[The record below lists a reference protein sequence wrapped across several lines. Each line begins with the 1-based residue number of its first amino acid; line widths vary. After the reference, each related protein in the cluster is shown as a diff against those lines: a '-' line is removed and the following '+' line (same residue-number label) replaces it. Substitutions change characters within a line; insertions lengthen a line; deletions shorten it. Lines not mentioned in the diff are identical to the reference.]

1 MEFKYKDIVFNNKLV
16 LNKGCIEFNKG
27 QITIITGESGS
38 GKTTLFRLMTKG
50 NDGWKDLDL
59 YQNVSTCP
67 QEPVFLEG
75 LTIREHIEY
84 IEKLTDCHISLDNYV
99 EKLHLNELMDMY
111 PSQLSGGEQKRV
123 AFLLCMAK
131 DVDIY
136 ILDEPTSSL
145 NNAYSKIYCDILNLL
160 IEKGKGIVLF
170 THDEKLLSIGNIKY
184 HIKDKILNTVSNE
197 KKETEYSLSQHISK
211 NLNKTSPAFFTM
223 RKKQK
228 IYVKILHFMITFSIA
243 MVAFGYSFSRDVLD
257 IHHSYSQKISSNE
270 ITVYKSTAQAIHD
283 GVADYTF
290 NHEVPL
296 KDKDIKKIANLD
308 NIETVEWRYD
318 CLEPNYEFNEDIK
331 EVSYDPENAK
341 HDYTISII
349 KNEQELAQVNIE
361 DNITVSTYIKNHKQS
376 KNIEIDFKNEGVYI
390 SRNVAD
396 MIKKSINISKDDEL
410 KGVYLTFDISVPLYN
425 THGRWMGITDD
436 EESMYIY
443 SVTVTHE
450 SVSLPIAGILN
461 WSSFGLNNTY
471 SNSLY
476 VERDIVENMI
486 EKHKKTEDRK
496 LYVIGVNYDKYYENE
511 LPKDFDGEV
520 NRVFEDS
527 VWQPTALSVYV
538 DGSENVYTVA
548 QNLSD
553 MGYYVDNESI
563 DSEAINRGI
572 VSLMNVFYYGSFI
585 ISAIIVIYA
594 ASILFVQRKQNARI
608 NEYFKQLG
616 LSEFDILKI
625 RKHYYLLNVFHEF
638 KKLMLILIVLFGLR
652 SIKIHALFF
661 PNIISI
667 ILAIVLHMICH
678 YILPQLFDKLKN
690 D

>member
-1 MEFKYKDIVFNNKLV
+1 
-16 LNKGCIEFNKG
+16 
-27 QITIITGESGS
+27 
-38 GKTTLFRLMTKG
+38 
-50 NDGWKDLDL
+50 
-59 YQNVSTCP
+59 
-67 QEPVFLEG
+67 
-75 LTIREHIEY
+75 
-84 IEKLTDCHISLDNYV
+84 
-99 EKLHLNELMDMY
+99 
-111 PSQLSGGEQKRV
+111 
-123 AFLLCMAK
+123 
-131 DVDIY
+131 
-136 ILDEPTSSL
+136 
-145 NNAYSKIYCDILNLL
+145 
-160 IEKGKGIVLF
+160 
-170 THDEKLLSIGNIKY
+170 
-184 HIKDKILNTVSNE
+184 
-197 KKETEYSLSQHISK
+197 
-211 NLNKTSPAFFTM
+211 
-223 RKKQK
+223 
-228 IYVKILHFMITFSIA
+228 
-243 MVAFGYSFSRDVLD
+243 
-257 IHHSYSQKISSNE
+257 
-270 ITVYKSTAQAIHD
+270 
-283 GVADYTF
+283 
-290 NHEVPL
+290 
-296 KDKDIKKIANLD
+296 
-308 NIETVEWRYD
+308 
-318 CLEPNYEFNEDIK
+318 
-331 EVSYDPENAK
+331 
-341 HDYTISII
+341 
-349 KNEQELAQVNIE
+349 
-361 DNITVSTYIKNHKQS
+361 
-376 KNIEIDFKNEGVYI
+376 
-390 SRNVAD
+390 

-511 LPKDFDGEV
+511 LPKDFAGEV